1 VSTSRIAESD
11 APPIAGRDGVA
22 PAPATGPLAAALPAT
37 APPAPEAAAPTPPA
51 GGAPVAPSVTAPV
64 TAPVAAPPFAP
75 PVVPTAVNWLVPLAV
90 VIVGMFMSVLD
101 MSIVNVA
108 APAIRSDY
116 GVSNESIQWISTS
129 YSLTE
134 GVAVPA
140 AAWLGIRFGLRRVYI
155 WSLIGFTV
163 ASALCGLADGLGQMV
178 LFRIMQAIP
187 GGVIPVTCLTLL
199 FRMVPMDK
207 IGSAMGIFGLGVTA
221 APGAGPT
228 VGGYLVEHLDWRLIF
243 YINVPIG
250 IGGAIAAAV
259 LLPDFPAER
268 GKTFDVWGFL
278 TIAGSLFALL
288 LALEEGS
295 DWGWTGYRVLM
306 LLAAAVNL
314 MALFVVTELRVEN
327 PLLNLRVFTYW
338 PFVNSMILNAAISI
352 GLFATLFYIPSF
364 LQSAQNLTPWH
375 AGLVMAPLAAVLMI
389 MMPITGR
396 LYDRFGARWMSV
408 LGLLINSCGLMLLSQ
423 INVDIDRTEIVIG
436 TMIMCGGTGLA
447 MMPIMTGGMSAVP
460 PHLAD
465 YASGFNTLIQRVS
478 AGLGL
483 AGMTAMIT
491 AQHAQIMTDRSG
503 LLSPDGADADPRVVA
518 MQAAGQKG
526 LLGLWQQ
533 LGNEVQAQTY
543 SNAFIV
549 AGALT
554 LVSAVLAFFLPSGR
568 PSPGGAPVAH

>member
-1 VSTSRIAESD
+1 MPA
-11 APPIAGRDGVA
+11 A
-22 PAPATGPLAAALPAT
+22 PAADAKP
-37 APPAPEAAAPTPPA
+37 
-51 GGAPVAPSVTAPV
+51 
-64 TAPVAAPPFAP
+64 
-75 PVVPTAVNWLVPLAV
+75 VNWQIPLVV

-108 APAIRSDY
+108 VPAIRADY
-116 GVSNESIQWISTS
+116 GESTESIQWISTS

-140 AAWLGIRFGLRRVYI
+140 AAWLGMRFGLKRVYI

-163 ASALCGLADGLGQMV
+163 ASALCGLAGDLGQMV
-178 LFRIMQAIP
+178 LFRILQAIP

-207 IGSAMGIFGLGVTA
+207 IGAAMGIFGLGVTA
-221 APGAGPT
+221 APGLGPT
-228 VGGYLVEHLDWRLIF
+228 LGGYLVEHTDWRLIF
-243 YINVPIG
+243 IINVPIG
-250 IGGAIAAAV
+250 ILGVVAAMAV
-259 LLPDFPAER
+259 LPNFPAER
-268 GKTFDVWGFL
+268 GKPFDLWGFL

-288 LALEEGS
+288 LALEEGA
-295 DWGWTGYRVLM
+295 DWGWTGYRVLI
-306 LLAAAVNL
+306 LLAVAANL
-314 MALFVVTELRVEN
+314 MALFVVIELQVKN

-364 LQSAQNLTPWH
+364 LQSAQRLTPWH
-375 AGLVMAPLAAVLMI
+375 AGLVMAPLAVVLMV

-396 LYDRFGARWMSV
+396 LYDRFGARWLAM
-408 LGLLINSCGLMLLSQ
+408 LGLSINSLGLMMLSQ
-423 INVDIDRTEIVIG
+423 INVNVDRLEVVIG

-465 YASGFNTLIQRVS
+465 YASGFSTLIQRVS

-483 AGMTAMIT
+483 AGMTAMVSL
-491 AQHAQIMTDRSG
+491 QHAQIMADRSG
-503 LLSPDGADADPRVVA
+503 LLSADGADADPRVVA
-518 MQAAGQKG
+518 MQANGQEG

-533 LGNEVQAQTY
+533 LGNQVQAQTY
-543 SNAFIV
+543 GNAFIV
-549 AGALT
+549 AGSLT
-554 LVSAVLAFFLPSGR
+554 LAGVALAFFLPAGR
-568 PSPGGAPVAH
+568 PSGGGDAPVAH

>member
-1 VSTSRIAESD
+1 MSTSRIVESGSAPSEAE
-11 APPIAGRDGVA
+11 RDDIVA
-22 PAPATGPLAAALPAT
+22 SAAAPVPLAT
-37 APPAPEAAAPTPPA
+37 APPPPAPEHAAPTPPA
-51 GGAPVAPSVTAPV
+51 
-64 TAPVAAPPFAP
+64 VAAPDAP
-75 PVVPTAVNWLVPLAV
+75 ADWRVPLLV

-116 GVSNESIQWISTS
+116 GVSAESIQWISTS

-134 GVAVPA
+134 GVVVPA
-140 AAWLGIRFGLRRVYI
+140 AAWLGMRFGLKRVYI

-163 ASALCGLADGLGQMV
+163 TSALCGLADGLAQMV

-207 IGSAMGIFGLGVTA
+207 VGAAMGIFGVGVTA

-228 VGGYLVEHLDWRLIF
+228 LGGYLVEYLDWRLIF
-243 YINVPIG
+243 FINVPIG
-250 IGGAIAAAV
+250 VIGVIAAIAI
-259 LLPDFPAER
+259 LPDFPAER

-288 LALEEGS
+288 LALEEGA
-295 DWGWTGYRVLM
+295 DWGWSGYRVLI
-306 LLAAAVNL
+306 LLAAATNL
-314 MALFVVTELRVEN
+314 MALFVVIELSVKS
-327 PLLNLRVFTYW
+327 PLLNLRVFAYW
-338 PFVNSMILNAAISI
+338 PFVNSLILNAAISI
-352 GLFATLFYIPSF
+352 GLFATLFYIPAF
-364 LQSAQNLTPWH
+364 LQSAQGLTPWH
-375 AGLVMAPLAAVLMI
+375 AGLVMAPLAIVLMV
-389 MMPITGR
+389 MMQVTGR
-396 LYDRFGARWMSV
+396 LYDRFGARWMAV
-408 LGLLINSCGLMLLSQ
+408 LGLLINSFGLFLLSG
-423 INVDIDRTEIVIG
+423 INVDIHRTEIVIG
-436 TMIMCGGTGLA
+436 TVIMCGGTGLA
-447 MMPIMTGGMSAVP
+447 MMPIMTGGMAAVP
-460 PHLAD
+460 ASLAD
-465 YASGFNTLIQRVS
+465 YASGFSTLIQRVS

-491 AQHAQIMTDRSG
+491 MQQAQIMSDRSG
-503 LLSPDGADADPRVVA
+503 LLSPDGADADPRVIA
-518 MQAAGQKG
+518 MQAVGQKG

-554 LVSAVLAFFLPSGR
+554 MISAILAFFLPSGR
-568 PSPGGAPVAH
+568 PSPGAAPVAH

>member
-1 VSTSRIAESD
+1 
-11 APPIAGRDGVA
+11 
-22 PAPATGPLAAALPAT
+22 
-37 APPAPEAAAPTPPA
+37 
-51 GGAPVAPSVTAPV
+51 
-64 TAPVAAPPFAP
+64 
-75 PVVPTAVNWLVPLAV
+75 
-90 VIVGMFMSVLD
+90 MFMSVLD

-108 APAIRSDY
+108 APAIRSDF
-116 GVSNESIQWISTS
+116 GVSTESIQWISTS

-134 GVAVPA
+134 GIAVPA
-140 AAWLGIRFGLRRVYI
+140 AAWLGMRFGLKRVYV
-155 WSLIGFTV
+155 WSLIGFTI
-163 ASALCGLADGLGQMV
+163 ASALCGLAGDLGQMV
-178 LFRIMQAIP
+178 LFRILQAIP

-250 IGGAIAAAV
+250 IVGAIAAV
-259 LLPDFPAER
+259 VILPDFPAER
-268 GKTFDVWGFL
+268 GKPFDLWGFL

-288 LALEEGS
+288 LALEEGA
-295 DWGWTGYRVLM
+295 DWGWTGYRVLI

-314 MALFVVTELRVEN
+314 MALFIVTELHVKH

-364 LQSAQNLTPWH
+364 LQSAQQLTPWH
-375 AGLVMAPLAAVLMI
+375 AGLVMAPLAAVLMV

-460 PHLAD
+460 PQLAD

-491 AQHAQIMTDRSG
+491 VQHAQIMTDRSG

-518 MQAAGQKG
+518 MQAGGPDQ

-533 LGNEVQAQTY
+533 LGYEVAAQTY

-554 LVSAVLAFFLPSGR
+554 LAGAALAFFLPSGR
-568 PSPGGAPVAH
+568 PTPGGAPVAH

>member
-1 VSTSRIAESD
+1 VSTSRIVESGPPPVIEAELGD
-11 APPIAGRDGVA
+11 IAA
-22 PAPATGPLAAALPAT
+22 SALAT
-37 APPAPEAAAPTPPA
+37 APLATAPLATAPLAPEP
-51 GGAPVAPSVTAPV
+51 
-64 TAPVAAPPFAP
+64 AAPPP
-75 PVVPTAVNWLVPLAV
+75 PAAGPASVNWRVPLVV

-108 APAIRSDY
+108 VPAIRSDY
-116 GVSNESIQWISTS
+116 GVSTESIQWISTS

-140 AAWLGIRFGLRRVYI
+140 AAWLGMRFGLKRVYI

-163 ASALCGLADGLGQMV
+163 ASALCGLAGDLGQMV

-228 VGGYLVEHLDWRLIF
+228 LGGYLVEHLDWRLIF

-250 IGGAIAAAV
+250 IIGAVAAMV

-268 GKTFDVWGFL
+268 GKPFDLWGFL

-295 DWGWTGYRVLM
+295 DWGWTGYRVLI

-314 MALFVVTELRVEN
+314 MALFVVTELNVAH

-364 LQSAQNLTPWH
+364 LQSAQDLTPWH
-375 AGLVMAPLAAVLMI
+375 AGLVMAPLAAVLMV
-389 MMPITGR
+389 MMPVTGR

-408 LGLLINSCGLMLLSQ
+408 LGLLINSGGLMLLSQ

-460 PHLAD
+460 PQLAD

-503 LLSPDGADADPRVVA
+503 LLSPDGADAEPRVVA
-518 MQAAGQKG
+518 MQAAGPER

-533 LGNEVQAQTY
+533 LGNQVQAQTY

-554 LVSAVLAFFLPSGR
+554 LVGAVLAFFLPSGR
-568 PSPGGAPVAH
+568 PSPGGTPVAH